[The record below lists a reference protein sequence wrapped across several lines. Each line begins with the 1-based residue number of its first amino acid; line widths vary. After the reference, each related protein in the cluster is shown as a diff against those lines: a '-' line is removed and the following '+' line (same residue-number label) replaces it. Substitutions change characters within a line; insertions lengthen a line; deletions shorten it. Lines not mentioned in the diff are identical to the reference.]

1 MHGEGAISYVRLI
14 MKYKIT
20 LKMRITLIV
29 ATVIITIAASMTF
42 FSISSSFRYFAYEKL
57 DSQVI
62 DQSEFNILEQ
72 QLEESKS
79 KLDSENKVDNLE
91 VDIKTTEAHRN
102 FNREQLIAMIFISFA
117 GILITYYVVGK
128 ALSPLTQLSK
138 KVEQIDENS
147 LDTQLIVPSS
157 NDEIHKLS
165 LAFNSMMLKLK
176 TSFSSQKTF
185 ASNAAHE
192 LKTPLS
198 IMKSSLQV
206 LCLVENPTKED
217 YKENVVVMLE
227 SVDRLSEIINELLL
241 ISSPIE
247 QNTLIQFDLL
257 IENSIEK
264 LQTRAEKR
272 NIKITSILENTAI
285 YSNEVL
291 LNSIVENLLSN
302 AIKYNKDEGEIFIS
316 LKNHQNGINLELS
329 DTGIGISED
338 QFSLIFEAFYRVD
351 SSRLK
356 NISGCGLGLQIVKSA
371 LEKINGT
378 IDVKSSIGEG
388 TTFNVFIPKKNS

>member
-1 MHGEGAISYVRLI
+1 
-14 MKYKIT
+14 
-20 LKMRITLIV
+20 
-29 ATVIITIAASMTF
+29 
-42 FSISSSFRYFAYEKL
+42 
-57 DSQVI
+57 
-62 DQSEFNILEQ
+62 
-72 QLEESKS
+72 
-79 KLDSENKVDNLE
+79 
-91 VDIKTTEAHRN
+91 
-102 FNREQLIAMIFISFA
+102 MIFISFA

-206 LCLVENPTKED
+206 LCLDENPTKED

-264 LQTRAEKR
+264 LQTSAEKR
-272 NIKITSILENTAI
+272 NIKITSVLENTAI

>member
-1 MHGEGAISYVRLI
+1 
-14 MKYKIT
+14 
-20 LKMRITLIV
+20 
-29 ATVIITIAASMTF
+29 
-42 FSISSSFRYFAYEKL
+42 
-57 DSQVI
+57 
-62 DQSEFNILEQ
+62 
-72 QLEESKS
+72 
-79 KLDSENKVDNLE
+79 
-91 VDIKTTEAHRN
+91 
-102 FNREQLIAMIFISFA
+102 
-117 GILITYYVVGK
+117 
-128 ALSPLTQLSK
+128 
-138 KVEQIDENS
+138 
-147 LDTQLIVPSS
+147 
-157 NDEIHKLS
+157 
-165 LAFNSMMLKLK
+165 
-176 TSFSSQKTF
+176 
-185 ASNAAHE
+185 
-192 LKTPLS
+192 
-198 IMKSSLQV
+198 MKSSLQV
-206 LCLVENPTKED
+206 LCLDENPTKED

-227 SVDRLSEIINELLL
+227 SVDRLSEIINQLLL

-264 LQTRAEKR
+264 LQNSAEKR

-371 LEKINGT
+371 LEKLMALLMLKAPLEK
-378 IDVKSSIGEG
+378 VQLLMYS
-388 TTFNVFIPKKNS
+388 FLKNS